1 MENTLPRYAQEERV
15 DMRFRPPEEVK
26 TFRVSNMWEIHH
38 EIARRLSLGESNA
51 SIAEALSVS
60 PAMVSYTKNSKPI
73 KDKVDIM
80 RGAMDADTVDLGI
93 RIQQIAPKALT
104 LLEDIIDGK
113 HTEASV
119 ALRARVADKHLD
131 RAGYSPV
138 KKLAVATQHL
148 TAEDIEAIKER
159 SRKSAI
165 AAGVIDAEVIS
176 EN

>member
-1 MENTLPRYAQEERV
+1 METTLPRYAQDDRI
-15 DMRFRPPEEVK
+15 DMRFKPPSEVK

-51 SIAEALSVS
+51 AIAEALSVS
-60 PAMVSYTKNSKPI
+60 PAMVSYAKNSKPI

-80 RGAMDADTVDLGI
+80 RGAMDADTIDLGI
-93 RIQQIAPKALT
+93 LIQKSAPKALK
-104 LLEDIIDGK
+104 LLEDIIDGRQ
-113 HTEASV
+113 TEASI

-159 SRKSAI
+159 SRKSATV
-165 AAGVIDAEVIS
+165 AGIIEAEVVS